1 MKRAAPH
8 TKSGDA
14 EKLIKYYEDRAIK
27 ELRFTVNGMPVHVQN
42 IDPECTLLEWLRA
55 SGLCG
60 AKLVCGEGGCGACT
74 VSVFTT
80 DIVTGK
86 PVHRSVNSCLV
97 SVCDVSGC
105 EVTTI
110 EGVKGDDC
118 EAKCDASDSST
129 RAGACNSRRHGG
141 SRSLRNLG

>member
-1 MKRAAPH
+1 MSDDSSGAPNVMRQ
-8 TKSGDA
+8 S
-14 EKLIKYYEDRAIK
+14 IKTTAHPILFR
-27 ELRFTVNGMPVHVQN
+27 PVHVQN

-86 PVHRSVNSCLV
+86 V
-97 SVCDVSGC
+97 
-105 EVTTI
+105 
-110 EGVKGDDC
+110 GVLD
-118 EAKCDASDSST
+118 
-129 RAGACNSRRHGG
+129 
-141 SRSLRNLG
+141 SLRIPILGIL